1 MNVASLLREDLRDFT
16 GYRSARSEAV
26 SGETWLNANESP
38 WPNPADDGGRL
49 RRYPA
54 PQPEALRA
62 ALAELYGVE
71 PAQLLAGR
79 GSDEA
84 IDLLVRACCR
94 PGADAVAVAPPT
106 FGMYAVCAR
115 LHGTRVVEVPLIE
128 RPLAERE
135 AAYALDIDALAG
147 AALREGARL
156 VFVCSPGNPT
166 GHLVPLADIGRLAE
180 LLHGRAMVVVDEA
193 YAEYTGT
200 PSAATLLPRHDNL
213 AVLRTLSKA
222 HALAA
227 ARVGCVL
234 AAPELIATLQRC
246 QAPYPLPTPSVEAAL
261 AALRPEARATTRA
274 HVALACVARDRL
286 LARLRAAPQV
296 LRAYDSRANFVLVR
310 LREPQACLDR
320 WLAAGIVV
328 RDLRATAGLEDA
340 LRIGVG
346 TPEQNAR
353 VLRLLA
359 GGERAS

>member
-1 MNVASLLREDLRDFT
+1 MSTLSLLREDLRDFA

-26 SGETWLNANESP
+26 SGDTWLNANESP

-49 RRYPA
+49 RRYPP
-54 PQPEALRA
+54 PQPDALRG

-71 PAQLLAGR
+71 PAQVLAGR

-94 PGADAVAVAPPT
+94 PGADAVVVAPPT

-115 LHGTRVVEVPLIE
+115 LHGTRVVEVPLVE
-128 RPLAERE
+128 G
-135 AAYALDIDALAG
+135 AAAFALDIDALAA
-147 AALREGARL
+147 AALQEDARI

-166 GHLVPLADIGRLAE
+166 GHLVPLSDIERLAG

-193 YAEYTGT
+193 YAEYTGA
-200 PSAATLLPRHDNL
+200 PSASTLLPRCDNL

-234 AAPELIATLQRC
+234 AAAELVAILQRC

-261 AALRPEARATTRA
+261 AALRPGSRATTRA
-274 HVALACVARDRL
+274 HVALTCVARDRL
-286 LARLRAAPQV
+286 LARLRVAPPV

-320 WLAAGIVV
+320 WLEAGIVV
-328 RDLRATAGLEDA
+328 RDMRALPGLQDA

-346 TPEQNAR
+346 RPEENAR

-359 GGERAS
+359 EKGQGA

>member
-1 MNVASLLREDLRDFT
+1 MNAASLVREDLRDFA

-26 SGETWLNANESP
+26 QGDTWLNANESP
-38 WPNPADDGGRL
+38 WPNQADPGGRL
-49 RRYPA
+49 RRYPS
-54 PQPEALRA
+54 PQPDALRA
-62 ALAELYGVE
+62 ALAGLYGVD
-71 PAQLLAGR
+71 PAQVLAGR

-94 PGADAVAVAPPT
+94 PGDDAVVVSPPT

-115 LHGTRVVEVPLIE
+115 LHGTRVVEVPLHE
-128 RPLAERE
+128 DGD
-135 AAYALDIDALAG
+135 AYALDIDALAA
-147 AALREGARL
+147 AALRERARL

-166 GHLVPLADIGRLAE
+166 GHLVSLDDLERLSRMLRGCA
-180 LLHGRAMVVVDEA
+180 LVVVDEA
-193 YAEYTGT
+193 YGEYTGA
-200 PSAATLLPRHDNL
+200 PSAATLLPRCENL

-234 AAPELIATLQRC
+234 AAPDLVATLQRC

-261 AALRPEARATTRA
+261 AALQPEAHASTRA
-274 HVALACVARDRL
+274 HVALTCVARDRL

-296 LRAYDSRANFVLVR
+296 LRAYGSRANFVLAR
-310 LREPQACLDR
+310 LREPQACLER

-328 RDLRATAGLEDA
+328 RDLRAAPGLQDA

-346 TPEQNAR
+346 TPEDNTR

-359 GGERAS
+359 GGGGNA

>member
-1 MNVASLLREDLRDFT
+1 MNTSPLVRADLRDFA
-16 GYRSARSEAV
+16 GYRSARSEALA
-26 SGETWLNANESP
+26 GDTWLNANESP
-38 WPNPADDGGRL
+38 WPNPADRAGRL

-54 PQPEALRA
+54 PQPDALRA
-62 ALAELYGVE
+62 ALAGLYGVDPQE
-71 PAQLLAGR
+71 VLAGR

-94 PGADAVAVAPPT
+94 PGADAVVVAPPT

-115 LHGTRVVEVPLIE
+115 LHGTRVVEVPL
-128 RPLAERE
+128 AEGDGT
-135 AAYALDIDALAG
+135 YALDIDALAA
-147 AALREGARL
+147 AALREDARL

-166 GHLVPLADIGRLAE
+166 GHLVPLADIERLAG
-180 LLHGRAMVVVDEA
+180 LLCKRALVVVDEA
-193 YAEYTGT
+193 YAEYAGA
-200 PSAATLLPRHDNL
+200 PSAATLLPRCENL

-234 AAPELIATLQRC
+234 AAPELVATLQRC

-261 AALRPEARATTRA
+261 AALRPEPRAITRA
-274 HVALACVARDRL
+274 HVALACIARDRL
-286 LARLRAAPQV
+286 LARLRASPQV
-296 LRAYDSRANFVLVR
+296 LRAYNSHANFVLAR

-320 WLAAGIVV
+320 WLEAGIVV
-328 RDLRATAGLEDA
+328 RDLRAVPGLQDA

-346 TPEQNAR
+346 TPEDNSR

-359 GGERAS
+359 GGVRAP

>member
-1 MNVASLLREDLRDFT
+1 MSAASLVREDLRDFA

-26 SGETWLNANESP
+26 RGETWLNANESP
-38 WPNPADDGGRL
+38 WPNPADPGGRL

-54 PQPEALRA
+54 PQPDLLRA
-62 ALAELYGVE
+62 ALAQLYGVS
-71 PAQLLAGR
+71 PTQVLAGR

-94 PGADAVAVAPPT
+94 PGADAVVASPPT

-115 LHGTRVVEVPLIE
+115 LHGTRVVEVPL
-128 RPLAERE
+128 RE
-135 AAYALDIDALAG
+135 EGAAFALDIDALAT

-166 GHLVPLADIGRLAE
+166 GHLVPLADIERLAG
-180 LLHGRAMVVVDEA
+180 LLRQRALVVVDEA
-193 YAEYTGT
+193 YAEYSGA
-200 PSAATLLPRHDNL
+200 PSAATLLPRCDNL

-234 AAPELIATLQRC
+234 AAPDLVATLQRC

-274 HVALACVARDRL
+274 HVALTCVARDRL
-286 LARLRAAPQV
+286 LARLSAAPQV
-296 LRAYDSRANFVLVR
+296 LRAYGSRANFVLAR

-328 RDLRATAGLEDA
+328 RDLRAAPGLQDA

-346 TPEQNAR
+346 TPGDNAR
-353 VLRLLA
+353 LLRLLA
-359 GGERAS
+359 AGGAKA

>member
-1 MNVASLLREDLRDFT
+1 MSALALVREDLRDFA

-38 WPNPADDGGRL
+38 WPNPADPGGRL
-49 RRYPA
+49 RRYPV
-54 PQPEALRA
+54 PQPDALRA
-62 ALAELYGVE
+62 ALAGLYGVD
-71 PAQLLAGR
+71 PGQVLAGR

-94 PGADAVAVAPPT
+94 PGEDAVVVAPPT

-115 LHGTRVVEVPLIE
+115 LHGTRVVEVPL
-128 RPLAERE
+128 AEGD

-166 GHLVPLADIGRLAE
+166 GHLVPLDDIERLAG
-180 LLHGRAMVVVDEA
+180 LLRGRALVVVDEA
-193 YAEYTGT
+193 YGEYTGA
-200 PSAATLLPRHDNL
+200 PSAATLLSGCDNL

-234 AAPELIATLQRC
+234 AAPELVATLQRC

-261 AALRPEARATTRA
+261 AALRPQSRTTTRA

-296 LRAYDSRANFVLVR
+296 LRAYDSRANFVLAR

-328 RDLRATAGLEDA
+328 RDMRAVPGLRDA

-346 TPEQNAR
+346 RPEENSR
-353 VLRLLA
+353 LLRLLA
-359 GGERAS
+359 GGEQGE

>member
-1 MNVASLLREDLRDFT
+1 MNATSLVREDLRDFA
-16 GYRSARSEAV
+16 GYRSARSDAV

-38 WPNPADDGGRL
+38 WPNPADPGGRL

-54 PQPEALRA
+54 PQPDALRA
-62 ALAELYGVE
+62 ALAELYGVA
-71 PAQLLAGR
+71 PAQVLAGR

-94 PGADAVAVAPPT
+94 PGADAVVVAPPT

-115 LHGTRVVEVPLIE
+115 LHGTRIVEVPLVEVPLDE
-128 RPLAERE
+128 RD
-135 AAYALDIDALAG
+135 AAYALDIDALAA
-147 AALREGARL
+147 AALREDARL

-166 GHLVPLADIGRLAE
+166 GHLVPLADIERLAG
-180 LLHGRAMVVVDEA
+180 LLRNRALVVVDEA
-193 YAEYTGT
+193 YAEYAGT
-200 PSAATLLPRHDNL
+200 TSAATLLPCCDNL

-234 AAPELIATLQRC
+234 AAAELVAALQRC

-261 AALRPEARATTRA
+261 AALRPQSHATTRA

-296 LRAYDSRANFVLVR
+296 LRAYDSRANFVLAR

-328 RDLRATAGLEDA
+328 RDLRAVPGLQDA

-346 TPEQNAR
+346 TPEDNSR

-359 GGERAS
+359 GEGRDA